1 MTQKINFAGLVG
13 ASTVIGVVFTAKSLV
28 YLRLCTTFQP
38 LLAAYHFLRANRRFL
53 LFFRPPYGGRDV
65 PLTGEGTTWD
75 LLYSACFQTIT
86 SGLSAVIPVV
96 CYSNADTK
104 KISILK
110 ENRGK
115 SGVYR

>member
-1 MTQKINFAGLVG
+1 MYDLPAFTCGLSFLESEQAV
-13 ASTVIGVVFTAKSLV
+13 SLI
-28 YLRLCTTFQP
+28 LSSP
-38 LLAAYHFLRANRRFL
+38 L
-53 LFFRPPYGGRDV
+53 GGRDV

>member
-1 MTQKINFAGLVG
+1 MCVVG
-13 ASTVIGVVFTAKSLV
+13 VGE
-28 YLRLCTTFQP
+28 
-38 LLAAYHFLRANRRFL
+38 
-53 LFFRPPYGGRDV
+53 
-65 PLTGEGTTWD
+65 GEGTTWD

-96 CYSNADTK
+96 CYSNADTQ